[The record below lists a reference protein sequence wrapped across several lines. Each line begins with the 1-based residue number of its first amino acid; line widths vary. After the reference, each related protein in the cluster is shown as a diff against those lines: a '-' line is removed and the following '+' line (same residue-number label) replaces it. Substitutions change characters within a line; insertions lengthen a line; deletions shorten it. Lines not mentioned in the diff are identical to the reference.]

1 MQNMLG
7 ETEIKLSHFLETL
20 PMGIFVLDAGGKSCY
35 ANKKAQ
41 EILGKVITEG
51 FLPDQLAAICN
62 AYVAGTDRKYPEE
75 EMPLVRAL
83 AGETVTVDDIEIRRE
98 DRSVYLEVTGYPVYD
113 EKGSL
118 LYAVAACTDITRLKE
133 THAYRVNYIETLEG
147 FTSQM
152 MAAEEQLKKS
162 YETTRHIIERAPL
175 GIIVMNESGN
185 VEYANNAMLDLGG
198 ATELQLKSTNLLEL
212 PSYKAKG
219 LDRAMKDV
227 FKGITFTS
235 EAFEYT
241 SHFGNKTT
249 FRKFTGIPFCEGDNK
264 KALIFIENLTEQKK
278 AENIL
283 RQAKQDWENTF
294 NSIDD
299 MITIHD
305 CEFTI
310 LHANTAAQEI
320 LHLDL
325 PGNDSAKCFEY
336 FHGEKEPHKECPG
349 CECLMTGKYAISE
362 IFEPHLNKF
371 IEVRVA
377 PRFDAQRDITGVIH
391 VVRDITERKK
401 LEEDLMHQ
409 ALYDTLTNLPNR
421 MLLLDRIQNLYDHRK
436 RQKDLLFAIL
446 FIDLDDFKKINDSLG
461 HIIGDE
467 LLLSV
472 AQRLLEFTRP
482 GDTTSRFGGDEFVIL
497 LDDLVNEE
505 HAVNVAERIHEAM
518 QAAFNLKG
526 NEIFIS
532 ASIGIALSDRS
543 VCKPEDLLRNADIAM
558 YHAKTAGKSQ
568 YSLFDSS
575 MHAEAIDSLTIEN
588 DLRKAIHRNELQ
600 VYYQPIV
607 DIHTKRVS
615 GFEALAR
622 WLHPMRGFIPPDKF
636 IPIAESTGL
645 IESIGEFVLRNAC
658 MHIKRMNTQ
667 FPHVPPLYVT
677 VNMSAKQFNNK
688 LPALVAA
695 ALSESSLESGNLRLE
710 ITEGTIMENI
720 FMASYILHGLK
731 AMGVQVYLDDFGTGY
746 SSLNY
751 LHKFPVNALK
761 IDPSFTRNI
770 QGDKQAQEILKSILV
785 LANNLG
791 MKMII
796 EGVEDPEQLNIFKK
810 LNCRFIQG
818 FLYSHPL
825 PEKELIAFMRKA
837 EGFIAHVTDNLGEK

>member
-1 MQNMLG
+1 MQNTLG
-7 ETEIKLSHFLETL
+7 ETEIKLFQFLETL
-20 PMGIFVLDAGGKSCY
+20 PMGIFVLDAQGKSCY
-35 ANKKAQ
+35 ANTKAQ
-41 EILGKVITEG
+41 EMLGKVVTE
-51 FLPDQLAAICN
+51 DTQASQLVDTFN

-75 EMPLVRAL
+75 EMPIVRAL
-83 AGETVTVDDIEIRRE
+83 AGETVTVNDIEIRRG

-133 THAYRVNYIETLEG
+133 TDAYRVNYIETLEG
-147 FTSQM
+147 FASQLM
-152 MAAEEQLKKS
+152 SAEGQLKKS
-162 YETTRHIIERAPL
+162 YETTRNIIEKAPL
-175 GIIVMNESGN
+175 GIIVMNEDGKI
-185 VEYANNAMLDLGG
+185 EYANKAMLDLGG
-198 ATELQLKSTNLLEL
+198 ATEQQLKSTNLLEL
-212 PSYKAKG
+212 PGYRAKG
-219 LDRAMKDV
+219 LDRLIKDV

-241 SHFGNKTT
+241 SHFGNKTS
-249 FRKFTGIPFCEGDNK
+249 FRKFTGIPFLEGLNK

-278 AENIL
+278 AENVL

-294 NSIDD
+294 NSIAD

-305 CEFTI
+305 REFNI
-310 LHANTAAQEI
+310 LHANTAAREI

-325 PGNDSAKCFEY
+325 PGNGKAKCFEH
-336 FHGEKEPHKECPG
+336 FHGAKEPHKECAG
-349 CECLMTGKYAISE
+349 CGCLITGKYTVSE
-362 IFEPHLNKF
+362 VFEPHLNKF
-371 IEVRVA
+371 IEVRA
-377 PRFDAQRDITGVIH
+377 TPRFDAQRDITGVIH

-401 LEEDLMHQ
+401 LEKDLMHQ

-421 MLLLDRIQNLYDHRK
+421 VLLLDRIQNLYDHRK
-436 RQKDLLFAIL
+436 RQKNLLFAVL
-446 FIDLDDFKKINDSLG
+446 FIDLDDFKKINDSFG

-467 LLLSV
+467 LLLCV
-472 AQRLLEFTRP
+472 AKRLLEFTRP

-497 LDDLVNEE
+497 LDDLASEE

-518 QAAFNLKG
+518 FSAFNIKG
-526 NEIFIS
+526 HEVFIS
-532 ASIGIALSDRS
+532 ASIGIAVSDGS
-543 VCKPEDLLRNADIAM
+543 AYKPEELLRNADIAM

-568 YSLFDSS
+568 YSLFDKS

-588 DLRKAIHRNELQ
+588 DLRKAIHCNELL

-607 DIHTKRVS
+607 DITTKRVA

-622 WLHPMRGFIPPDKF
+622 WLHPERGFIPPAKF

-645 IESIGEFVLRNAC
+645 IESLGAFVMKTAC
-658 MHIKRMNTQ
+658 KHINNMNTQ
-667 FPHVPPLYVT
+667 FPHVPPLYVS
-677 VNMSAKQFNNK
+677 VNLSAKQFNNK
-688 LPALVAA
+688 LPTLVAA
-695 ALSESSLESGNLRLE
+695 ALLESSLESPNLRLE

-720 FMASYILHGLK
+720 CTASSILHGLK

-751 LHKFPVNALK
+751 LHKFPVSALK

-785 LANNLG
+785 LANNLE

-796 EGVEDPEQLNIFKK
+796 EGVEDQEQLDTFKN
-810 LNCRFIQG
+810 LHCQFIQG
-818 FLYSHPL
+818 FLYSQAL
-825 PEKELIAFMRKA
+825 PTNELIAFMEQA
-837 EGFIAHVTDNLGEK
+837 EEFVAHITDNLD